1 MSQPAVALPKISI
14 VTPSLNQGR
23 FLEQC
28 LQSILAQQY
37 PNLELIIIDGGSTDG
52 TLEII
57 HKYAAQ
63 ITHWVSEPDAGQ
75 SDAINKGF
83 QKATG
88 DLVAWLNADD
98 YYLDDSLR
106 TVALAYQQ
114 HPEASFIFGDG
125 VRVNEQGIEKSA
137 FWEGQQPVFDR
148 QALIYGLNYILQPA
162 CFINHRYLREIGYL
176 NPDLHYG
183 MDTDLWIRLSGAAE
197 PLAIQAVLAASRE
210 YGETKTSSGSFA
222 RIEEL
227 RRIAEKYSGLPLTPG
242 VLCYYLDTLHR
253 LVESHPEH
261 YPEAFRRDL
270 LTFWEKS
277 GALLS
282 QYNARP
288 NGLPSEQPGHLAQI
302 SDQMRSRQRQPFSFR
317 SWLRR
322 IRQNF

>member
-28 LQSILAQQY
+28 LRSIFAQQY
-37 PNLELIIIDGGSTDG
+37 SNLELIVIDGGSTDE
-52 TLEII
+52 TLDII
-57 HKYAAQ
+57 HKYAAR

-83 QKATG
+83 HQATG

-98 YYLDDSLR
+98 YYLDDCLQ

-125 VRVNEQGIEKSA
+125 LRVDEQGTEKSS
-137 FWEGQQPVFDR
+137 FWEGQAPIFDR
-148 QALIYGLNYILQPA
+148 RALIYGLNYILQPA
-162 CFINHRYLREIGYL
+162 CFINHRCLKEIGYL
-176 NPDLHYG
+176 NPNLHYG
-183 MDTDLWIRLSGAAE
+183 MDTDLWIRLSGIAQ
-197 PLAIQAVLAASRE
+197 PLAVPAVVAASRE

-227 RRIAEKYSGLPLTPG
+227 RRIAEKYSDLPLTPG

-261 YPEAFRRDL
+261 YPESFRRDL
-270 LTFWEKS
+270 LIFWEKS

-288 NGLPSEQPGHLAQI
+288 NGLPIGKVSQPDHI
-302 SDQMRSRQRQPFSFR
+302 TSRPRTSQRQSTGLR
-317 SWLRR
+317 SWL
-322 IRQNF
+322 